1 MGNLKVEGKP
11 WQPLQNF
18 RTDTWDFHAEVAHS
32 DPDGQKKNSE
42 AIKQMRDQAK
52 ACLAR
57 RLEAETTVT
66 GEK

>member
-11 WQPLQNF
+11 WQPLHNF
-18 RTDTWDFHAEVAHS
+18 RTDTWDFYAEVEHS
-32 DPDGQKKNSE
+32 DPDGPKKNSE
-42 AIKQMRDQAK
+42 AIRKMRDQAK

-57 RLEAETTVT
+57 RLEAETEVT